1 MNAITIPRDNDENK
15 RNNNLVKK
23 KKKHLIIESF
33 DPPSIHLFAGRRL
46 GHSLLNASRK
56 GEPEDPRRVL
66 IIIVAKT
73 KGVHLAGV

>member
-1 MNAITIPRDNDENK
+1 MRIKGTITQ
-15 RNNNLVKK
+15 LKK
-23 KKKHLIIESF
+23 KNVYSNLSIQR
-33 DPPSIHLFAGRRL
+33 PSSFAGRRL